1 MAERTRYLLTY
12 DISEPGR
19 LRRVHQI
26 AKRFGYA
33 LQYSVFLCDL
43 DPVAL
48 IALRE
53 QLRATMHHRED
64 RISIFALGPAGSS
77 RAREVVQMGRG
88 SAIPNLDEE
97 AVW

>member
-1 MAERTRYLLTY
+1 MAARTRYLLAY
-12 DISEPGR
+12 DISDPGR

-33 LQYSVFLCDL
+33 MQYSVFLCDL
-43 DPVAL
+43 DDVAL

-53 QLRATMHHRED
+53 QLRATIHERED

-77 RAREVVQMGRG
+77 RAECIVEMGRG
-88 SAIPNLDEE
+88 SHVPPTGEE

>member
-1 MAERTRYLLTY
+1 MAARTRYLLTY
-12 DISEPGR
+12 DISDPAR

-43 DPVAL
+43 DQVGL

-53 QLRATMHHRED
+53 RLRATIHTRED
-64 RISIFALGPAGSS
+64 RISIFALGPAGSEQ
-77 RAREVVQMGRG
+77 AACVVQLGRG
-88 SAIPNLDEE
+88 SEIPSSDGE

>member
-1 MAERTRYLLTY
+1 MAGRTRYLLTY

-43 DPVAL
+43 EPVAL
-48 IALRE
+48 VALRE
-53 QLRATMHHRED
+53 ELRATIHHRED
-64 RISIFALGPAGSS
+64 RISIYALGPAGS
-77 RAREVVQMGRG
+77 RQAEHVVHMGRG
-88 SAIPNLDEE
+88 PLPTNTDEE
-97 AVW
+97 AIW

>member
-12 DISEPGR
+12 DISEPAR
-19 LRRVHQI
+19 LRRVHQV

-43 DPVAL
+43 EPVAL

-53 QLRATMHHRED
+53 QLRAIIHHRED
-64 RISIFALGPAGSS
+64 RISIFALGPAGSH
-77 RAREVVQMGRG
+77 RAQQVVQMGRG
-88 SAIPNLDEE
+88 TGMPNSDEE
-97 AVW
+97 AIW